1 VVNFPFL
8 ASPNVQFSVA
18 EGLIRAPLI
27 KMMLQVLS
35 DMAASQSIPQVL
47 NKSQGIIMENA
58 KITSELIRA
67 ARALLRWEQ
76 RQLAEAS
83 SVSLAT
89 IKRLEAKRGILV
101 AHASTVAALVH
112 ALENEGIEFTNGD
125 TPGVRVRKPSAE
137 RRKRRG

>member
-1 VVNFPFL
+1 
-8 ASPNVQFSVA
+8 
-18 EGLIRAPLI
+18 
-27 KMMLQVLS
+27 
-35 DMAASQSIPQVL
+35 
-47 NKSQGIIMENA
+47 MENA